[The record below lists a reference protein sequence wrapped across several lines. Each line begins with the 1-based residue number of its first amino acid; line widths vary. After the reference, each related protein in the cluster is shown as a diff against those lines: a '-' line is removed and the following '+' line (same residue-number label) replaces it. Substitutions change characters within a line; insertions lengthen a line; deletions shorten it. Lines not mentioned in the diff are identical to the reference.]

1 MKPYA
6 TPEKLPIS
14 GYLPVEPVSVRIPTA
29 AKLTGLSRSTL
40 YNLIKAGDLEVIK
53 VGSMTLVPYDSL
65 RRFVDSRRSKFE

>member
-6 TPEKLPIS
+6 TPETLPIT
-14 GYLPVEPVSVRIPTA
+14 GYLPVEPISVRIPSA

-40 YNLIKAGDLEVIK
+40 YNLIKAGDLEVVK

-65 RRFVDSRRSKFE
+65 RRFIESRRASQK